1 LDFDTGLCGKINYNR
16 LSVTIQNHIEKKEK
30 EMTRKKTLHNLPP
43 DRTGQNRLEIVLKCD
58 VAGTAEAV
66 SASLSKIRVPGV
78 QIDLI
83 QIGIGNI
90 SKSDVLMA
98 RTGSKLVIG
107 FNVDVMPNLKQEIK
121 EFGVEVRLYDTIY
134 TLTEDTR
141 KIAKSFSITAPEEKI
156 TGKARVIATFKSST
170 KGMVIGCEVLEG
182 TIEIGRDFRVITA
195 MGPAYFG
202 KITSLQREKQNVKSG
217 KPGQQ
222 VGIKLVGWNKARVDD
237 LVECFESL
245 QPKGGGPWKPRSGIV
260 RSLSS

>member
-1 LDFDTGLCGKINYNR
+1 
-16 LSVTIQNHIEKKEK
+16 
-30 EMTRKKTLHNLPP
+30 MARKKTRHKLPS
-43 DRTGQNRLEIVLKCD
+43 DRAGQNKLEIVLKCD

-66 SASLSKIRVPGV
+66 GASLSEIEVPGV

-83 QIGIGNI
+83 QIGIGKV

-107 FNVDVMPNLKQEIK
+107 FNIDIMPKLKQEIK

-134 TLTEDTR
+134 KLTDDIR
-141 KIAKSFSITAPEEKI
+141 KIAQSFNITPPEEKI
-156 TGKARVIATFKSST
+156 TGKAKIIATFKPGP

-182 TIEIGRDFRVITA
+182 AIELGKEFRVISA

-202 KITSLQREKQNVKSG
+202 KITSLQIEKQNVKSG

-222 VGIKLVGWNKARVDD
+222 VGINLVGWNKARVDD

-245 QPKGGGPWKPRSGIV
+245 QPKGGGRWKPNSGVV
-260 RSLSS
+260 RSVSS

>member
-1 LDFDTGLCGKINYNR
+1 M
-16 LSVTIQNHIEKKEK
+16 V
-30 EMTRKKTLHNLPP
+30 RKKTRHKLPS
-43 DRTGQNRLEIVLKCD
+43 DRAGQNKLEIVLKCD

-66 SASLSKIRVPGV
+66 GASLSEIEVPGV

-83 QIGIGNI
+83 QIGIGKV

-107 FNVDVMPNLKQEIK
+107 FNIDIMPKLKQEIK

-134 TLTEDTR
+134 KLTDDIR
-141 KIAKSFSITAPEEKI
+141 KIAQSFNITPPEEKI
-156 TGKARVIATFKSST
+156 TGKAKIIATFKPGP

-182 TIEIGRDFRVITA
+182 AIELGKEFRVISA

-202 KITSLQREKQNVKSG
+202 KITSLQIEKQNVKSG

-245 QPKGGGPWKPRSGIV
+245 KPKGRGRWKPNSGVV
-260 RSLSS
+260 RSVSS